1 MRFFYFLH
9 SLLKIDSKIGQVLC
23 DFVFYNI
30 CCLLF
35 FASETMDFRVCE
47 RLQRDIFGKNLLCG
61 KLATAVRKLSLTMFK
76 GLLRNRLHFW
86 KKIKF

>member
-23 DFVFYNI
+23 DFVFTIFVVCY
-30 CCLLF
+30 F
-35 FASETMDFRVCE
+35 FASETMDFKVCE
-47 RLQRDIFGKNLLCG
+47 RLQQDIFGKNLCG